1 MPMVHIDA
9 PPGIPLEAKKLRS
22 WSAAACAAL
31 LLAFAMI
38 VPGSAQ
44 VEARYPPLS
53 DYLMQRDVEIALARS
68 AAPANVS
75 GRAAIKV
82 LTESGY
88 QVASDGENGF
98 VCLVMRGWS
107 APTYTPGQF
116 RDLVY
121 DPSVRAPICFDPQA
135 ARSVWPY
142 YELRSRLGMEGKS
155 PDQIAEGV
163 QAAYATGA
171 LPRRETVSFAYMW
184 SADQNLGSGIGHWH
198 PHMMVFAP
206 YYENAAIGGHDFGSP
221 LPQVSDDAGT
231 PFTVVVIPVD
241 QQLAVRAAVASTGD
255 SSSAMND
262 DDQPDGALAPSKPRQ
277 HQEGHGS

>member
-1 MPMVHIDA
+1 
-9 PPGIPLEAKKLRS
+9 
-22 WSAAACAAL
+22 
-31 LLAFAMI
+31 
-38 VPGSAQ
+38 
-44 VEARYPPLS
+44 
-53 DYLMQRDVEIALARS
+53 
-68 AAPANVS
+68 
-75 GRAAIKV
+75 
-82 LTESGY
+82 
-88 QVASDGENGF
+88 
-98 VCLVMRGWS
+98 
-107 APTYTPGQF
+107 
-116 RDLVY
+116 
-121 DPSVRAPICFDPQA
+121 
-135 ARSVWPY
+135 
-142 YELRSRLGMEGKS
+142 MEGKS